1 MGILDKYNKRIG
13 ADAIFQGNVDTG
25 LIFDPSAPQQV
36 TQDKVTDFD
45 KTSLDLENPNP
56 LGGPIN
62 VSYTTQVGED
72 IVTSPTTQPYTPQNT
87 YSDSFTSPELK
98 ARTIDPIK

>member
-13 ADAIFQGNVDTG
+13 GNQIGGSVNTG
-25 LIFDPSAPQQV
+25 IIYNPNNPIKPIPDNVQE
-36 TQDKVTDFD
+36 FD
-45 KTSLDLENPNP
+45 KTNLDLENPNP

-72 IVTSPTTQPYTPQNT
+72 IVTSPTTQPYTPNST
-87 YSDSFTSPELK
+87 YSDSFTNPELK
-98 ARTIDPIK
+98 ARTIDPFK